1 MIHENK
7 PADMILKGTTT
18 IGIVCS
24 NGVALATDTR
34 ATMGYFVAHKKAKKV
49 YKIYDKLAM
58 TIAGTVADAQAVV
71 ETLKANA
78 QLYFLEKGRAMPVK
92 SAARL
97 VANLL
102 FSSRYI
108 PLSLQAL
115 VAGVDESGSHIYA
128 LDPFGSVTEEKCVST
143 GSGSPIA
150 YGLLESE
157 YRENLSIDDGVSLIV
172 RAVHS
177 AMKRD
182 SASGDSFDVAIITD
196 EGYRELSDEEKKRL
210 AQ

>member
-1 MIHENK
+1 
-7 PADMILKGTTT
+7 
-18 IGIVCS
+18 
-24 NGVALATDTR
+24 
-34 ATMGYFVAHKKAKKV
+34 
-49 YKIYDKLAM
+49 
-58 TIAGTVADAQAVV
+58 VADAQAVV

-78 QLYFLEKGRAMPVK
+78 QLYSLEKGRAMPVK
-92 SAARL
+92 AAARM

-157 YRENLSIDDGVSLIV
+157 YREDLTIEDGVNLVV
-172 RAVHS
+172 RAIHS
-177 AMKRD
+177 SMKRD

-196 EGYRELSDEEKKRL
+196 EGYRELSDEEKMRL